1 MLIGRHNGQ
10 PPTLELWFVPNAH
23 AIPSVRLRGETP
35 IALVTET
42 EWSHLS
48 RDKPKIRVVGGY
60 YEARPVPPEPESP
73 NP

>member
-23 AIPSVRLRGETP
+23 AIPSLRPRGETP

-42 EWSHLS
+42 EWSRLS
-48 RDKPKIRVVGGY
+48 KNKPEIRVIGGRY
-60 YEARPVPPEPESP
+60 VARPLQPVPENQ